1 MAQLRIFRPTKNAMQ
16 SGRRL
21 DGVWRVEF
29 APGAA
34 KEIDPLMG
42 WAGSG
47 DTRNQ
52 ITMTFDSKDEAI
64 AYAQRS
70 GLAYVLQEPTER
82 KVRPRAYA
90 DNFRHDR
97 IR

>member
-1 MAQLRIFRPTKNAMQ
+1 MAQLRIYRPTKNAMQ
-16 SGRRL
+16 SGR
-21 DGVWRVEF
+21 GNVKEWCAEF

-34 KEIDPLMG
+34 KENDPLMG

-52 ITMTFDSKDEAI
+52 VAMSFETKDEAI
-64 AYAQRS
+64 AFATRNGYS
-70 GLAYVLQEPTER
+70 YVIQDPTER